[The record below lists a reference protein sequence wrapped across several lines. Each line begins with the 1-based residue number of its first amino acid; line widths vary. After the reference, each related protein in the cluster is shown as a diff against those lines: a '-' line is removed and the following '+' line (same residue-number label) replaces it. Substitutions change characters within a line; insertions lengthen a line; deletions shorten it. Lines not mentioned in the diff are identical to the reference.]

1 MKDCAYVSKDS
12 GGSIS
17 AGKMHSEEER
27 YPSLSIYDEEAIKA
41 VFGKTKLEAGQ
52 EYDVT
57 PMRLKVKRVTTDA
70 EDGVSNVELAVVGVG
85 TIKAVA
91 ASRRTPMED
100 GGEGEMGEEED

>member
-1 MKDCAYVSKDS
+1 MKDCAYVTSDKNYAEPAIGKSSK
-12 GGSIS
+12 
-17 AGKMHSEEER
+17 EER

-91 ASRRTPMED
+91 ASKRTPME
-100 GGEGEMGEEED
+100 EDE

>member
-1 MKDCAYVSKDS
+1 MKDCAYVSS
-12 GGSIS
+12 GKESMPMPHGET
-17 AGKMHSEEER
+17 KEER
-27 YPSLSIYDEEAIKA
+27 YPSFNVYDSEAVEAI
-41 VFGKTKLEAGQ
+41 FGKTKLEAGQ

-91 ASRRTPMED
+91 ASKRTPMDDE
-100 GGEGEMGEEED
+100 EMDDEEEA